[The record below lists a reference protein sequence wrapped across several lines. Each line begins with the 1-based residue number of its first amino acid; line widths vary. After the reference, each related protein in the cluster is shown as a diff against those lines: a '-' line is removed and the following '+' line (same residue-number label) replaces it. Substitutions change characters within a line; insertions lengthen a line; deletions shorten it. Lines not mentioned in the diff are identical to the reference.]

1 MEITIQNNSE
11 NVNVIMNGNLDAL
24 VAEQIEAQVV
34 ELESMATKPM
44 TIDCTQLGFIAS
56 SGLRILL
63 RLRKAASASGVRVT
77 LKGVNENVME
87 VLQVTHFDKM
97 FVIA

>member
-1 MEITIQNNSE
+1 MKIIIQNNPE
-11 NVNVIMNGNLDAL
+11 NVNVIMNGNLDTFA
-24 VAEQIEAQVV
+24 AEQVEAQVV
-34 ELESMATKPM
+34 ELEAMATKPM

-63 RLRKAASASGVRVT
+63 RLRKAAAASGAKVT

-87 VLQVTHFDKM
+87 VLQVTHFNKM